1 MLFDEIVVQRTRW
14 HLAALIV
21 ELKLFRLKLTVSAY
35 DPGQPRVPAGR
46 RDGGQWTDEDRLG
59 GRGANDDAR
68 LIFVG
73 DEDDQRYRVDLLAE
87 EGRGHAIRE
96 HVGKSD
102 TEFFE
107 RVQKSQWRS
116 LVANGGMRRNGGF
129 ESLETANNLV
139 NQTIEANKAAV
150 DRVASGEDDRKF
162 IRKTFD
168 YKTGREA
175 YSTDEGAVYMRDTY
189 SAGVELRHD
198 PRSPRGFF
206 IRTAYPLTEGD

>member
-14 HLAALIV
+14 HLAALKV

-35 DPGQPRVPAGR
+35 NPGQPRVPAGR

-73 DEDDQRYRVDLLAE
+73 DADDQRYRVDLLAE
-87 EGRGHAIRE
+87 EGRRHAIRE

-102 TEFFE
+102 TELFE

-139 NQTIEANKAAV
+139 NQAIETNKAAV

-162 IRKTFD
+162 IRKMFD

-198 PRSPRGFF
+198 PRSPAGFLF
-206 IRTAYPLTEGD
+206 EQLIL